1 MDAIF
6 NLAERSY
13 CSTVSS
19 SSDTVGVENWG
30 MDVLSKKW
38 KGDQAYRITCPNDTI
53 RTIVRDT
60 QCLARAATCKR

>member
-19 SSDTVGVENWG
+19 SLDTAGVEDWD
-30 MDVLSKKW
+30 MEVLS
-38 KGDQAYRITCPNDTI
+38 
-53 RTIVRDT
+53 
-60 QCLARAATCKR
+60 